1 MEERFQRLSLKL
13 ELMQQNVKYFLE
25 ILQNRKSNTLEWII
39 IVLIAGEIMLCLYD
53 IYERRAEKA
62 EKERKQRELEHRGG
76 DLDLGHG

>member
-1 MEERFQRLSLKL
+1 
-13 ELMQQNVKYFLE
+13 
-25 ILQNRKSNTLEWII
+25 
-39 IVLIAGEIMLCLYD
+39 MLCLYD